1 MMRMANLTNILPLIW
16 LLLLFCGG
24 CGEDDIV
31 EETSTETEQSAQ
43 AQKLPDLSNAVEK
56 RIEGKTAEAIKILR
70 KFNSEFPDS
79 HAILIQLARALLEAD
94 QFAMSAFRFDQAIAA
109 GASEKALKEAAQA
122 YTLAGDLNSA
132 AERFGDY
139 LLVNDKDFESW
150 AKYGRVLAN
159 INQPTKA
166 INALTKGSDHLT
178 YNDCLMM
185 GNLLSS
191 KNLIPQA
198 EFWYKTAHG
207 KEADNPAPLLS
218 LLKIK
223 LTSQKAQE
231 SEDLIFQIE
240 KLSPGALEQS
250 ALAESSSNLLSQR
263 NLGEFIRRGFAPSEL
278 SISQMVEVLNNKES
292 PIPTKPV
299 IARGPKLPPT
309 RPVEEIPDFN
319 ERQPDSSASPSAEIT
334 PSAMNLAAAF
344 STPPPEKIIPPVQ
357 SHIEKARIAYLDRKY
372 QETLYSA
379 RSAIKENPDDAEAW
393 KLCSQAHFQLGETQE
408 AEMTILEAIRHE
420 PTNFDIRMDYL
431 RIARETLS
439 SARYLAELEKARE
452 LFPDSSDLVWE
463 LARRYHL
470 VERMPVTAG
479 VLYRKVIELESS
491 GSPLSRQAEME
502 LLKLRE

>member
-1 MMRMANLTNILPLIW
+1 MRMANFTNLLPIIW
-16 LLLLFCGG
+16 LLLMFCGG
-24 CGEDDIV
+24 CSEKDKADDH
-31 EETSTETEQSAQ
+31 STDTRDSKQV
-43 AQKLPDLSNAVEK
+43 QKLPDLSNAVEK

-79 HAILIQLARALLEAD
+79 HAILIQLARALQEAD

-122 YTLAGDLNSA
+122 YTRAGDLNSA

-166 INALTKGSDHLT
+166 INALTKGSDYLT
-178 YNDCLMM
+178 FNDCLMM

-191 KNLIPQA
+191 KNLMPQA

-207 KEADNPAPLLS
+207 KEADNTAPLIS
-218 LLKIK
+218 LLEIK
-223 LTSQKAQE
+223 LASQNVQK
-231 SEDLIFQIE
+231 SEELIFQIE
-240 KLSPGALEQS
+240 KLNPGALEKS
-250 ALAESSSNLLSQR
+250 TLAESSANLLSQK

-278 SISQMVEVLNNKES
+278 SISQMVKVLNNEENF
-292 PIPTKPV
+292 IPSKPV
-299 IARGPKLPPT
+299 IARGPKLPPS
-309 RPVEEIPDFN
+309 RPLQEIPDLN
-319 ERQPDSSASPSAEIT
+319 ESLPDTSPI
-334 PSAMNLAAAF
+334 PSTEVAPTAMNLAAAF
-344 STPPPEKIIPPVQ
+344 SAPPPEKTIPPLE

-379 RSAIKENPDDAEAW
+379 RSAIKENPEDAEAW
-393 KLCSQAHFQLGETQE
+393 KLCSQAHFQLGETKE

-439 SARYLAELEKARE
+439 STRYLAELEKARE
-452 LFPDSSDLVWE
+452 IFPDSSDLVWE

>member
-24 CGEDDIV
+24 CGEDDKV

-43 AQKLPDLSNAVEK
+43 VQKLPDLSNAVEK

-79 HAILIQLARALLEAD
+79 HALLIQLARALLEAD
-94 QFAMSAFRFDQAIAA
+94 QFAMSAFRFYQAIAA
-109 GASEKALKEAAQA
+109 GAGEKALKEAAQA

-150 AKYGRVLAN
+150 AKYGRVLAK

-198 EFWYKTAHG
+198 EFWYKTAQG

-223 LTSQKAQE
+223 LISQEAQE
-231 SEDLIFQIE
+231 SEDLILQI
-240 KLSPGALEQS
+240 
-250 ALAESSSNLLSQR
+250 
-263 NLGEFIRRGFAPSEL
+263 
-278 SISQMVEVLNNKES
+278 
-292 PIPTKPV
+292 
-299 IARGPKLPPT
+299 
-309 RPVEEIPDFN
+309 
-319 ERQPDSSASPSAEIT
+319 
-334 PSAMNLAAAF
+334 
-344 STPPPEKIIPPVQ
+344 
-357 SHIEKARIAYLDRKY
+357 
-372 QETLYSA
+372 
-379 RSAIKENPDDAEAW
+379 
-393 KLCSQAHFQLGETQE
+393 
-408 AEMTILEAIRHE
+408 
-420 PTNFDIRMDYL
+420 
-431 RIARETLS
+431 
-439 SARYLAELEKARE
+439 
-452 LFPDSSDLVWE
+452 
-463 LARRYHL
+463 
-470 VERMPVTAG
+470 
-479 VLYRKVIELESS
+479 
-491 GSPLSRQAEME
+491 
-502 LLKLRE
+502 